1 MKQFYHV
8 PLGDPNS
15 AEGRRIMAAK
25 EKADKLLAEKK
36 KKSRDPDVDVR
47 TFFTDE
53 ELAALL
59 RSEESFLGSAADL
72 DKLRRYKRICSALK
86 WMDTY
91 CLEVQRIEFEFV
103 SRERPNVV
111 AVMDVRNVSSFTG
124 KERRVFAELYTLAD
138 TVFVSRTR
146 EGVIRFTFGVEG
158 AWKE

>member
-1 MKQFYHV
+1 M
-8 PLGDPNS
+8 PLNIIRNNIVKVS
-15 AEGRRIMAAK
+15 ADAIVNTANPQVAIGAGVDSTIYEAAG
-25 EKADKLLAEKK
+25 ADKLLAEKK

-91 CLEVQRIEFEFV
+91 CLEVQHIEFEFV

-124 KERRVFAELYTLAD
+124 
-138 TVFVSRTR
+138 
-146 EGVIRFTFGVEG
+146 
-158 AWKE
+158 